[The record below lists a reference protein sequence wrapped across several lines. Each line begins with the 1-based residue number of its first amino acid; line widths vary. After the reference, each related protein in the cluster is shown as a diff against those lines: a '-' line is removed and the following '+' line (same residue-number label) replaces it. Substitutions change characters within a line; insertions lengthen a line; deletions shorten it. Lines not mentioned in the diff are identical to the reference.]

1 MKLALKAATVLSPAQ
16 SLARMRVCSC
26 AVMCSVPTGAQE
38 RLVSIFQARGKSIS
52 RKEAQEHLR

>member
-1 MKLALKAATVLSPAQ
+1 MLSPVQ
-16 SLARMRVCSC
+16 SLAHLRVCSC